1 MTGLEK
7 EIFFPEGSLVF
18 DEKGG
23 EMSLERVTGSFSVLN
38 VPAEAEGIPVT
49 RILKKAF
56 LGKRTV
62 KKIILPDSVR
72 NVGDFCFA
80 HCVNLSEI
88 VMPVCVTGEGIFTGC
103 RSLQKITL
111 PGLSEDM
118 TVLIA
123 GAVRNGAPAHLSDIE
138 RISDDFLAKWDA
150 WAISVL
156 EAPDDEG
163 FLNQILCGE
172 EDYGSSD
179 KGAYESSRRV
189 LKASLSMLRLLHTES
204 ISEKA
209 SEIYT
214 DYIYDHRMGS
224 PLGSE
229 SWIAVRE
236 LHPDKRHFDLLTRLG
251 CVDDTNRDMM
261 IRELGDDRQ
270 ELKSLLVKSS
280 GEEAS
285 DRFFSSLEL

>member
-1 MTGLEK
+1 MILEK
-7 EIFFPEGSLVF
+7 EVVYPEGSLVF

-23 EMSLERVTGSFSVLN
+23 ELALSRVLGNFSVLT
-38 VPAEAEGIPVT
+38 VPDKTEDGVPVT
-49 RILKKAF
+49 SVLKKAF

-62 KKIILPDSVR
+62 RKIILPDSIKS
-72 NVGDFCFA
+72 VGDFCFA
-80 HCVNLSEI
+80 HCVNLSEV
-88 VMPVCVTGEGIFTGC
+88 VMPACSCGEGIFTGC
-103 RSLQKITL
+103 KALQKITL
-111 PGLSEDM
+111 PGMSEDM

-138 RISDDFLAKWDA
+138 KISDDFLTKWDA

-189 LKASLSMLRLLHTES
+189 LKASLSMLRLLYPENLS
-204 ISEKA
+204 DKA
-209 SEIYT
+209 SKIFT
-214 DYIYDHRMGS
+214 DYIYDHRKGAEA
-224 PLGSE
+224 GSE
-229 SWIAVRE
+229 SWIAVRD
-236 LHPDKRHFDLLTRLG
+236 LHPDKRHFDLLSKLG
-251 CVDDTNRDMM
+251 CVDDGNRDMM
-261 IRELGDDRQ
+261 IRELGDDKQ

-285 DRFFSSLEL
+285 DRFFSSLEI

>member
-7 EIFFPEGSLVF
+7 EIIFPEGSLVF
-18 DEKGG
+18 DEKNG
-23 EMSLERVTGSFSVLN
+23 EMSLGRVTGSFSVLSIPCE
-38 VPAEAEGIPVT
+38 VEGIPVT
-49 RILKKAF
+49 QVLKKAF
-56 LGKRTV
+56 LGKRTI

-72 NVGDFCFA
+72 SVGDFCFA
-80 HCVNLSEI
+80 HCVNLTEI
-88 VMPVCVTGEGIFTGC
+88 VMPVCATGEGIFTGC
-103 RSLQKITL
+103 KSLDKIAL

-123 GAVRNGAPAHLSDIE
+123 GAVRNAAPAHLSDIE
-138 RISDDFLAKWDA
+138 HLSDDFLTKWDA

-156 EAPDDEG
+156 ESPDDEG

-189 LKASLSMLRLLHTES
+189 LKASLSMLRLLHPES

-209 SEIYT
+209 SGIYT

-224 PLGSE
+224 PFGSE
-229 SWIAVRE
+229 SWIAVKD
-236 LHPDKRHFDLLTRLG
+236 LYPDKRHFDLLTRLG